1 MTREQDAL
9 HPTPL
14 IVWRLRYGMDD
25 PSHGGSVRAAAGPR
39 RAGGAE
45 YRRAV
50 AGFVQI
56 PDMRP
61 IAVFLSADGTF
72 IVLAGQIR

>member
-25 PSHGGSVRAAAGPR
+25 PSHGGSVRAAAG
-39 RAGGAE
+39 AE

-56 PDMRP
+56 PDVRP